1 MSVGTMAGLMAGCAH
16 PPSQPIHHTTTHAH
30 FHQVAAQVT
39 DWPTNAR
46 PIEPEFQG
54 ARPVEFYVGQAVE
67 RNPQIMASYQAVA
80 AQVEVIPQVTA
91 LDDPMLTNTI
101 WPIAERSPQSLMGRM
116 PYGLMASQQ
125 LPWFGKLRVKGE
137 AAQQEV
143 RMAVARLAQAELKVI
158 EEVHLAYYELYFNQ
172 RAIDVTLEN
181 RQLLEDL
188 LQIAEARYRT
198 GDTSQQDIIRA
209 QVEVDRVDQ
218 RLITLRQALDQGQA
232 DLAQLLHIHPD
243 SKPEA
248 LTELAPSSVP
258 SEIERLYDL
267 ATGCRPELQ
276 EQMAAIVREQRSVE
290 LARLDYYPDV
300 NVGLMWDVM
309 TTDQAMAPNADGMDN
324 LGFTIGMNIPL
335 WRNRLQA
342 GVNEAEQR
350 VAQSAR
356 QYDATLDETFRQIR
370 RRMVQARS
378 QEEQIRL
385 YRENIIPRSEQTL
398 EISIADYRVGRVS
411 FLQLL
416 DNWMQLLTLEV
427 QLARLEADLRQTLAS
442 LERSVGCATAEEII
456 PNEQTAEELRATRL
470 QPSRSLDSTF

>member
-1 MSVGTMAGLMAGCAH
+1 MAGLLAGCAH
-16 PPSQPIHHTTTHAH
+16 PPSQPNHHTTSHAH

-137 AAQQEV
+137 VAQQEV

-309 TTDQAMAPNADGMDN
+309 TTNQAMAPNADGTDN

>member
-248 LTELAPSSVP
+248 LTELTPSSVP
-258 SEIERLYDL
+258 SEIDRLYDL

-324 LGFTIGMNIPL
+324 LGFTIGMNIP
-335 WRNRLQA
+335 
-342 GVNEAEQR
+342 
-350 VAQSAR
+350 
-356 QYDATLDETFRQIR
+356 
-370 RRMVQARS
+370 
-378 QEEQIRL
+378 
-385 YRENIIPRSEQTL
+385 
-398 EISIADYRVGRVS
+398 
-411 FLQLL
+411 
-416 DNWMQLLTLEV
+416 
-427 QLARLEADLRQTLAS
+427 
-442 LERSVGCATAEEII
+442 
-456 PNEQTAEELRATRL
+456 
-470 QPSRSLDSTF
+470 

>member
-1 MSVGTMAGLMAGCAH
+1 MAGLMAGCAH

-248 LTELAPSSVP
+248 LTELTPSSVP
-258 SEIERLYDL
+258 SEIDRLYDL

-385 YRENIIPRSEQTL
+385 YRENIIPRSQQTL

-442 LERSVGCATAEEII
+442 LERSVGCAIAEEII

-470 QPSRSLDSTF
+470 QPSRPLDSTF

>member
-1 MSVGTMAGLMAGCAH
+1 M
-16 PPSQPIHHTTTHAH
+16 QHTTSHAH
-30 FHQVAAQVT
+30 FHHVAAQVT
-39 DWPTNAR
+39 DWPTNAQ
-46 PIEPEFQG
+46 PIEPQFQG
-54 ARPVEFYVGQAVE
+54 AQPVDFYVSQAME
-67 RNPQIMASYQAVA
+67 RNPQLIAAYHSVA
-80 AQVEVIPQVTA
+80 AQAEVIPQVTS
-91 LDDPMLTNTI
+91 LKDPMLTNNI
-101 WPIAERSPQSLMGRM
+101 WPIAERSPQTLMGRM
-116 PYGLMASQQ
+116 PYGMMVSQE

-137 AAQQEV
+137 VAQQEV
-143 RMAVARLAQAELKVI
+143 QMAVARLAQAELQVI

-172 RAIDVTLEN
+172 RAIEITREN

-209 QVEVDRVDQ
+209 QVEVDRVDE
-218 RLITLRQALDQGQA
+218 RLITLRQSLDQWQA

-248 LTELAPSSVP
+248 LTALQPSSVP
-258 SEIERLYDL
+258 REIDRLYDL

-276 EQMAAIVREQRSVE
+276 EQMAAIVREQRNVE

-309 TTDQAMAPNADGMDN
+309 TTDRALAPNADGMDN
-324 LGFTIGMNIPL
+324 LGFVVGMNVPI

-342 GVNEAEQR
+342 GVNEAQQR

-385 YRENIIPRSEQTL
+385 YRENIIPRSQQTL
-398 EISIADYRVGRVS
+398 EISIADYRVGQVS

-442 LERSVGCATAEEII
+442 LERSVGCAIAETTTAEEIA
-456 PNEQTAEELRATRL
+456 PNEQMVEELRATQL
-470 QPSRSLDSTF
+470 QLSRPLDSTF